1 MKNRDVVACIMR
13 HDISYL
19 KWMIAI
25 WKCGAVYLPLDP
37 DMPESRLQQIIAD
50 SGAVFVVGNKEP
62 LELLSVSSFFGES
75 ISVLPQTVKPGA
87 SQPAYMIYT
96 SGSTDKPKG
105 VIVSHKNLMNYLLW
119 ARKTYVKRHGEVF
132 ALYSSFSFDFTFTSL
147 LLPLLC
153 LGEVRLFPGH
163 KEHNVFQDIPFD
175 RRTTILKITP
185 SHIPLICDICKLPEE
200 CPIHTIIIGGEEL
213 HAQMCMRLDRLFRGK
228 VQIYNE
234 YGPTEATVGCAVY
247 LYAGEKSDSVPICH
261 PIDNTVIYLL
271 DKNGMFLSETEIGE
285 IYISGESVAIG
296 YHNEKK
302 QGGFLMIRI
311 IPGNACINPETL
323 PIETMR
329 AF

>member
-1 MKNRDVVACIMR
+1 
-13 HDISYL
+13 
-19 KWMIAI
+19 
-25 WKCGAVYLPLDP
+25 
-37 DMPESRLQQIIAD
+37 
-50 SGAVFVVGNKEP
+50 
-62 LELLSVSSFFGES
+62 
-75 ISVLPQTVKPGA
+75 
-87 SQPAYMIYT
+87 
-96 SGSTDKPKG
+96 
-105 VIVSHKNLMNYLLW
+105 
-119 ARKTYVKRHGEVF
+119 
-132 ALYSSFSFDFTFTSL
+132 
-147 LLPLLC
+147 
-153 LGEVRLFPGH
+153 
-163 KEHNVFQDIPFD
+163 
-175 RRTTILKITP
+175 
-185 SHIPLICDICKLPEE
+185 
-200 CPIHTIIIGGEEL
+200 
-213 HAQMCMRLDRLFRGK
+213 MRLDRLFRGK

-247 LYAGEKSDSVPICH
+247 LYAGEKSDSVPIGH